1 MLKNAPGG
9 EPCRKLKDSFM
20 KSFWSR
26 AAKARLTKRLA
37 SRTCSSPSLVIL
49 TVLIAS
55 FCLISGSI
63 GQESFKMGVVNTQQV
78 LEGYTKAATA
88 IEVLRTQGNRL
99 EKSLGDLADEIRT
112 LQDRKA
118 KTQRFVE
125 EAQTADLEAE
135 IRRKQQE
142 YQREAELGQ
151 QGLLEE
157 EKKLMEPIYKDIR
170 DRIIELGKANGYDII
185 LEKGLIVLYVDE
197 KHELTQKVIH
207 SLNEDTA
214 E

>member
-1 MLKNAPGG
+1 
-9 EPCRKLKDSFM
+9 
-20 KSFWSR
+20 
-26 AAKARLTKRLA
+26 
-37 SRTCSSPSLVIL
+37 
-49 TVLIAS
+49 
-55 FCLISGSI
+55 
-63 GQESFKMGVVNTQQV
+63 MGVVNTQQV

-88 IEVLRTQGNRL
+88 IEVLRTHGNRL
-99 EKSLGDLADEIRT
+99 EKNLGDLADEIRT
-112 LQDRKA
+112 LQDRRA

-142 YQREAELGQ
+142 YQRDAELAQ
-151 QGLLEE
+151 QGLLDE

>member
-1 MLKNAPGG
+1 MPY
-9 EPCRKLKDSFM
+9 RKLKDLFM
-20 KSFWSR
+20 KSPRLR
-26 AAKARLTKRLA
+26 AAKARLTKRTV
-37 SRTCSSPSLVIL
+37 RGTCASPSLLML
-49 TVLIAS
+49 TVLIATL
-55 FCLISGSI
+55 CLISGSI

-78 LEGYTKAATA
+78 LEGHTKASAA
-88 IEVLRTQGNRL
+88 IEVLRTQGSRL
-99 EKSLGDLADEIRT
+99 EKSLSALADEIRT

-157 EKKLMEPIYKDIR
+157 EKKLMEPIYKEIR
-170 DRIIELGKANGYDII
+170 DRIIELGEANGYDII
-185 LEKGLIVLYVDE
+185 LEKGLIVLYVNE
-197 KHELTQKVIH
+197 KHDLTQKVIS

>member
-1 MLKNAPGG
+1 MPY
-9 EPCRKLKDSFM
+9 RKLKDLFM
-20 KSFWSR
+20 KSPRLR
-26 AAKARLTKRLA
+26 AAKARLTKRTVRGTYA
-37 SRTCSSPSLVIL
+37 SPSLLML
-49 TVLIAS
+49 TVLIATL
-55 FCLISGSI
+55 CLISGSI

-78 LEGYTKAATA
+78 LEGYTKASSA
-88 IEVLRTQGNRL
+88 IEVLRTQGSRL
-99 EKSLGDLADEIRT
+99 EKSLSALADEIRT

-157 EKKLMEPIYKDIR
+157 EKKLMEPIYKEIR
-170 DRIIELGKANGYDII
+170 DRIIELGEANGYDII
-185 LEKGLIVLYVDE
+185 LEKGLIVLYVNE
-197 KHELTQKVIH
+197 KHDLTQKVIS
-207 SLNEDTA
+207 SLNEDSA

>member
-1 MLKNAPGG
+1 
-9 EPCRKLKDSFM
+9 
-20 KSFWSR
+20 
-26 AAKARLTKRLA
+26 
-37 SRTCSSPSLVIL
+37 
-49 TVLIAS
+49 
-55 FCLISGSI
+55 
-63 GQESFKMGVVNTQQV
+63 MGVVNTQQV
-78 LEGYTKAATA
+78 LEGYSKASTA
-88 IEVLRTQGNRL
+88 IEVLRTQGSRL
-99 EKSLGDLADEIRT
+99 EKSLSALADEIRT

-157 EKKLMEPIYKDIR
+157 EKKLMEPIYKEIR
-170 DRIIELGKANGYDII
+170 DRIIELGEANGYDII
-185 LEKGLIVLYVDE
+185 LEKGLIVLYVNE
-197 KHELTQKVIH
+197 KHDLTQKVIS
-207 SLNEDTA
+207 SLNEDSA

>member
-1 MLKNAPGG
+1 MPY
-9 EPCRKLKDSFM
+9 RKLKDLFM
-20 KSFWSR
+20 KSPRSR
-26 AAKARLTKRLA
+26 ATKARLTKRTVQGTYA
-37 SRTCSSPSLVIL
+37 SPSLLML
-49 TVLIAS
+49 TVLIATL
-55 FCLISGSI
+55 CLISGSI

-78 LEGYTKAATA
+78 LEGYAKASSA
-88 IEVLRTQGNRL
+88 IEVLRTQGSRL
-99 EKSLGDLADEIRT
+99 EKSLSALADEIRT

-157 EKKLMEPIYKDIR
+157 EKKLMEPIYKEIR
-170 DRIIELGKANGYDII
+170 DRIIELGEANGYDII
-185 LEKGLIVLYVDE
+185 LEKGLIVLYVNE
-197 KHELTQKVIH
+197 KHDLTQKVIS
-207 SLNEDTA
+207 SLNENTA

>member
-1 MLKNAPGG
+1 
-9 EPCRKLKDSFM
+9 
-20 KSFWSR
+20 
-26 AAKARLTKRLA
+26 
-37 SRTCSSPSLVIL
+37 
-49 TVLIAS
+49 
-55 FCLISGSI
+55 
-63 GQESFKMGVVNTQQV
+63 MGVVNTQQV
-78 LEGYTKAATA
+78 LEGYSKAASA
-88 IEVLRTQGNRL
+88 IEVLRTQGTRL

-157 EKKLMEPIYKDIR
+157 EKKLMEPIYKEIR
-170 DRIIELGKANGYDII
+170 DRIIELGEANGYDII

-197 KHELTQKVIH
+197 KHDLTQKVIS
-207 SLNEDTA
+207 SLNEGTA

>member
-1 MLKNAPGG
+1 MPYRN
-9 EPCRKLKDSFM
+9 LKDLFM
-20 KSFWSR
+20 KSPRLR
-26 AAKARLTKRLA
+26 AAKARLTKRA
-37 SRTCSSPSLVIL
+37 VRGTYASPSLLML
-49 TVLIAS
+49 TVLIATL
-55 FCLISGSI
+55 CLISGSI

-78 LEGYTKAATA
+78 LEGYTKASTA
-88 IEVLRTQGNRL
+88 IEVLRTQGSRL
-99 EKSLGDLADEIRT
+99 EKSLSALADEIRT

-157 EKKLMEPIYKDIR
+157 EKKLMEPIYKEIR
-170 DRIIELGKANGYDII
+170 DRIIELGEANGYDII
-185 LEKGLIVLYVDE
+185 LEKGLIVLYVNE
-197 KHELTQKVIH
+197 KHDLTQKVIN
-207 SLNEDTA
+207 SLNEDSA

>member
-1 MLKNAPGG
+1 
-9 EPCRKLKDSFM
+9 
-20 KSFWSR
+20 
-26 AAKARLTKRLA
+26 
-37 SRTCSSPSLVIL
+37 
-49 TVLIAS
+49 
-55 FCLISGSI
+55 
-63 GQESFKMGVVNTQQV
+63 MGVVNTQQV

-88 IEVLRTQGNRL
+88 IEVLRTHGNRL
-99 EKSLGDLADEIRT
+99 EKNLGAMADEIRT

-135 IRRKQQE
+135 IRRKQQD

-151 QGLLEE
+151 QGLLGE

>member
-1 MLKNAPGG
+1 
-9 EPCRKLKDSFM
+9 
-20 KSFWSR
+20 
-26 AAKARLTKRLA
+26 
-37 SRTCSSPSLVIL
+37 
-49 TVLIAS
+49 
-55 FCLISGSI
+55 
-63 GQESFKMGVVNTQQV
+63 MGVVNTQQV

>member
-1 MLKNAPGG
+1 M
-9 EPCRKLKDSFM
+9 
-20 KSFWSR
+20 
-26 AAKARLTKRLA
+26 
-37 SRTCSSPSLVIL
+37 L
-49 TVLIAS
+49 TVLIATL
-55 FCLISGSI
+55 CLISGSI

-78 LEGYTKAATA
+78 LEGYAKASTA
-88 IEVLRTQGNRL
+88 IEVLRTQGGRL
-99 EKSLGDLADEIRT
+99 EKSLSALADEIRT

-157 EKKLMEPIYKDIR
+157 EKKLMEPIYKEIR
-170 DRIIELGKANGYDII
+170 DRIIELGQANGYDII
-185 LEKGLIVLYVDE
+185 LEKGLIVLYVNE
-197 KHELTQKVIH
+197 KHDLTQKVIS